1 MCCLLHLG
9 FSLQVHKLKTKLV
22 HTVQSDCSWTSGLMI
37 GPVFNILYAA
47 FNSFQSEVIFFVSP
61 YILFV
66 FDTLFC
72 YMMTHSVFVVV
83 LLTFQ
88 RFRDSGNWVVW
99 ATNLQAQ
106 VPQVPAATSLFPLL
120 SSTFP
125 SLPRSPIAC
134 AAVSPAALSPA
145 LILPRRCSAQQPGA
159 SSEASSAAAG
169 RSAARQRRSSQAHP
183 RACTY
188 RGRRRQPREEAEQP
202 ASFDHPKVSPNS
214 SSPSFSWPPSR

>member
-22 HTVQSDCSWTSGLMI
+22 HIVQSDCSWTSGLMI

-106 VPQVPAATSLFPLL
+106 VPQVPAATSLFPLV

-125 SLPRSPIAC
+125 SLPRSPIEC
-134 AAVSPAALSPA
+134 AAVSPAALSPTA
-145 LILPRRCSAQQPGA
+145 PQQRPTARRILGGFVGGGWAVCGQAAPQQPGA
-159 SSEASSAAAG
+159 SSRLHLPRPASVATRGGRAACIL
-169 RSAARQRRSSQAHP
+169 RSSEGEP
-183 RACTY
+183 
-188 RGRRRQPREEAEQP
+188 
-202 ASFDHPKVSPNS
+202 
-214 SSPSFSWPPSR
+214 